1 MEKQQNK
8 QLPKYIYRYKGQQV
22 FLADTYKMPGVEP
35 LAVAND
41 TGCYPVGQ
49 YNGCYSLMTYED
61 GYASYVDDCEIMV
74 ASVINV
80 EAADD
85 DLCDDVWTS
94 VNYAAVDR
102 VEQHLCR
109 KGFIWSELHDII
121 GDIENKVERDHE
133 TGEKVIPYSDFRRIE
148 EDWNATIREYEE
160 EYEESVTE
168 DNVVDFPEV
177 MSLQEICDK
186 EDIIVAPSDDELEEL
201 ADDDLKVIQTTNSA
215 IGYPSHLHPA
225 IVGFKSFDEAEA
237 MAKENHLQIQIFE
250 RRSGWSLWRRGRTP
264 YCAFERSGGCV
275 MDYEDDDWHYAIGV
289 INLKVD

>member
-8 QLPKYIYRYKGQQV
+8 QLPKYIYRYKGQSV
-22 FLADTYKMPGVEP
+22 FLADTSDMPGVEP
-35 LAVAND
+35 LAVACD
-41 TGCYPVGQ
+41 IGCYPVSQ

-61 GYASYVDDCEIMV
+61 GYSGYVYDAEIMV
-74 ASVINV
+74 ADVINV
-80 EAADD
+80 EAADTY
-85 DLCDDVWTS
+85 LCEDQWTS
-94 VNYAAVDR
+94 VDYAAFDR

-109 KGFIWSELHDII
+109 KGFIWSELYNII
-121 GDIENKVERDHE
+121 GDIESEVKRYYE
-133 TGEKVIPYSDFRRIE
+133 TGEKVIAYSDFQRIE
-148 EDWNATIREYEE
+148 EDWNSTIREYEE
-160 EYEESVTE
+160 EFEESVTE

-177 MSLQEICDK
+177 LSLQEICVQ
-186 EDIIVAPSDDELEEL
+186 EHIIVAPSDDELEEL
-201 ADDDLKVIQTTNSA
+201 ADGDLKVIQTTNSA